1 VAVGT
6 TRTRVLTAV
15 GPAAAELPFV
25 FFVAAPAAPVVATAV
40 GEADA
45 ALELRELVTETLAS
59 SGVDGRPA

>member
-1 VAVGT
+1 MAVGT

-25 FFVAAPAAPVVATAV
+25 FFVAAPVVSTAV